1 MCFEV
6 AGLTLSGTISPLRGS
21 STLLPMLLMRKVLLF
36 ISISVLLFPLG
47 VLAQDREPVFM
58 HEKFKHPTELF
69 AQNMLPDV
77 YELSKLCVNSVTF
90 VRFVVG
96 ADGSVKNVA
105 CTKDTPAVIA
115 ASLKETVMAASGS
128 WIPRKVNGQAVESKP
143 YLLPVMFDINYG
155 CPMSEKSTNRF
166 EEAVRRVLVFDDGT
180 VAESMECTMLPPM
193 VQRYTKN

>member
-1 MCFEV
+1 M
-6 AGLTLSGTISPLRGS
+6 LPRTICLFSGS
-21 STLLPMLLMRKVLLF
+21 STLLHMLLMRKALLF
-36 ISISVLLFPLG
+36 IGILLLMLPFG

-58 HEKFKHPTELF
+58 HEKYKHPTELF
-69 AQNMLPDV
+69 ARNMLPDV

-96 ADGSVKNVA
+96 ADGSVKNVS

-115 ASLKETVMAASGS
+115 ASLKETVLATSGH
-128 WIPRKVNGQAVESKP
+128 WLPKEVNGQAVESKP
-143 YLLPVMFDINYG
+143 YLLPVMFDVNYG
-155 CPMSEKSTNRF
+155 CPKSDKSTNKF